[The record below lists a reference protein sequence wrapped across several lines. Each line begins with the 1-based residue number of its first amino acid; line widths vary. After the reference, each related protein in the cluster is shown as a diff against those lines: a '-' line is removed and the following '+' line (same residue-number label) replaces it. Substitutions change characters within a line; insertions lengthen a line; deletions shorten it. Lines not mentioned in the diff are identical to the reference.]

1 MLLQDNE
8 PKHTL
13 KLGKNYLKTKKD
25 QEVLTVVDI
34 DFIDTWSQT
43 YWACM
48 EAVKGLGNQIMTLWE
63 SLGNR

>member
-13 KLGKNYLKTKKD
+13 KLCKNDLKTKKD
-25 QEVLTVVDI
+25 QEVLTVVDM

-43 YWACM
+43 YWACIGGQLK
-48 EAVKGLGNQIMTLWE
+48 A
-63 SLGNR
+63 

>member
-13 KLGKNYLKTKKD
+13 KLCKNYLKTKKD
-25 QEVLTVVDI
+25 QEVLTVVDM

-43 YWACM
+43 YWACIGGQLK
-48 EAVKGLGNQIMTLWE
+48 A
-63 SLGNR
+63 